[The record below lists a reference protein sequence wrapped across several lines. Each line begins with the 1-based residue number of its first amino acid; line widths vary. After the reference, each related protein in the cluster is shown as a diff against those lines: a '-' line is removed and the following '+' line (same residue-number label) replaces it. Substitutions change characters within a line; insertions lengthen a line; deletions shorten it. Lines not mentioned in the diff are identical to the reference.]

1 MAETTKD
8 ARRKIAECTGAWLKG
23 CVDWLVKT
31 QGGCCHLK
39 FDTDT
44 KNDYCVCIGWH
55 DYTGDPK
62 DGDSRYKLAWKI
74 GRQSIRNVM
83 QCDFDIDFE
92 MPYNPETGDVD
103 DTLET
108 IEVVDGRPVG
118 YRSWADLAA
127 HMRKVARRVWR
138 EWAEEEDNND

>member
-1 MAETTKD
+1 MAKITNYT
-8 ARRKIAECTGAWLKG
+8 RRKIAECTSAWLKG

-39 FDTDT
+39 FDTDV
-44 KNDYCVCIGWH
+44 KNDYCICVGWH

-103 DTLET
+103 DTLRVLDPLPKTKRDWEREAT
-108 IEVVDGRPVG
+108 
-118 YRSWADLAA
+118 LA
-127 HMRKVARRVWR
+127 RKEACRIWR
-138 EWAEEEDNND
+138 EWAEEEDNDD

>member
-1 MAETTKD
+1 MSKITNYT
-8 ARRKIAECTGAWLKG
+8 RHKIAEYTGVWLKG
-23 CVDWLVKT
+23 CVDQLVKT

-39 FDTDT
+39 FDTDAE
-44 KNDYCVCIGWH
+44 NDYCICVGWH

-92 MPYNPETGDVD
+92 MPYNPESGDVD
-103 DTLET
+103 DTINILDPLPKTKRDWER
-108 IEVVDGRPVG
+108 E
-118 YRSWADLAA
+118 AALA
-127 HMRKVARRVWR
+127 RKEARRIWR
-138 EWAEEEDNND
+138 EWAEEGDNDD